1 VQLQAAKKQFHK
13 EGLGLAA
20 ISYDSQAI
28 LQDFSERHKID
39 FALLS
44 DPDSE
49 IIRQYGVLN
58 AEATG
63 FTKGMAYPG
72 YFYVTPDLRVRE
84 KFFETAYTDRYT
96 ASNLVLKIFPELV
109 EGNGRDVA
117 APHMKLTLSQ
127 SDDIVV
133 PGSRFTMIVD
143 SELPSGTHVYA
154 PGVKGYKPIQLLLDP
169 SPELKLEDVRYP
181 QPRVLY
187 LPVIKES
194 VPVYEGR
201 FRIVQDV
208 VLSADRNFRASIGSG
223 KPLTV
228 KGTLLYQ
235 ACDESI
241 CYLPQKLPVSWDI
254 HVAPLDA
261 TRSPGSIQHK

>member
-1 VQLQAAKKQFHK
+1 CKQQLVQLQAAQKHFYQ

-28 LQDFSERHKID
+28 LKDFSERHKID

-49 IIRQYGVLN
+49 IIRRYDVLN

-63 FTKGMAYPG
+63 FTKGMALPG

-96 ASNLVLKIFPELV
+96 ASNLLLKIFPELG
-109 EGNGRDVA
+109 EGSGREVA

-143 SELPSGTHVYA
+143 SELPSGTH
-154 PGVKGYKPIQLLLDP
+154 
-169 SPELKLEDVRYP
+169 
-181 QPRVLY
+181 
-187 LPVIKES
+187 
-194 VPVYEGR
+194 
-201 FRIVQDV
+201 
-208 VLSADRNFRASIGSG
+208 
-223 KPLTV
+223 
-228 KGTLLYQ
+228 
-235 ACDESI
+235 
-241 CYLPQKLPVSWDI
+241 
-254 HVAPLDA
+254 
-261 TRSPGSIQHK
+261 